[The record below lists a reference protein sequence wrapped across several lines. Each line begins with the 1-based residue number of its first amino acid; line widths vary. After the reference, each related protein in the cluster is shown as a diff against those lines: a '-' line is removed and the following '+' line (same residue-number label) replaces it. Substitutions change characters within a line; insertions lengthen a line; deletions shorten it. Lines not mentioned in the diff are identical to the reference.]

1 MQQVIKPLLYP
12 PQCRHRSS
20 PSPGSC
26 WPSSIASCSSFAVGK
41 QPHVRMSDTAW
52 SQPWRPPGRGSDRAK
67 SGGGAG
73 GKLSLTSFETIW
85 CAVVSPHGWGPHWKR
100 GKRETDALWGQFPN
114 AKDELQ
120 IKNNTIS
127 TPVTVSGIHSH
138 SRQCT
143 DSVNKCNV
151 LKYNP

>member
-1 MQQVIKPLLYP
+1 MRTEGLEPLGEPGRTMDLASNPKVRDYP
-12 PQCRHRSS
+12 NIARDTKWQAPTAGTRHR
-20 PSPGSC
+20 
-26 WPSSIASCSSFAVGK
+26 
-41 QPHVRMSDTAW
+41 
-52 SQPWRPPGRGSDRAK
+52 
-67 SGGGAG
+67 
-73 GKLSLTSFETIW
+73 
-85 CAVVSPHGWGPHWKR
+85 KR
-100 GKRETDALWGQFPN
+100 GKRETDALWAQFPN

-151 LKYNP
+151 QLPSSRGTMIRTLTLQVTRNLQHDTSRPSVQLNHQDYVSSLPPI